1 MSLLADIRS
10 LSSKLPSTGPL
21 CSHKGGGQQDIQ
33 GLSHSLGHLPIP
45 QWWPWLPARAPEQRM
60 VLAQALGFLLPT
72 RETGMEF
79 WVPVFGEHVGE
90 CSLPY
95 TSFKD
100 SFGREIA
107 LPSTGSLPK

>member
-1 MSLLADIRS
+1 MTYR
-10 LSSKLPSTGPL
+10 
-21 CSHKGGGQQDIQ
+21 
-33 GLSHSLGHLPIP
+33 GLVTAWDTCPSHSGG
-45 QWWPWLPARAPEQRM
+45 
-60 VLAQALGFLLPT
+60 LGFLPGHLSSGWCWPKHLASCCP
-72 RETGMEF
+72 RERLGMEF